1 MTETAPE
8 IDHAIVAEIVAEIV
22 IDTSALMAIM
32 LREPTRPWLLE
43 RLSRV
48 VEPLLAAPTALE
60 FGMVLEA
67 RVPGS
72 QGLAARAVRDGGFT
86 VVDFTADLADRGLHA
101 WRRFGKG
108 RHPAALNFGD
118 CCTYALAEQKMLP
131 ILCVGNGFARTDL
144 PVIRPPD

>member
-1 MTETAPE
+1 LTAIAPE
-8 IDHAIVAEIVAEIV
+8 VVAEIV
-22 IDTSALMAIM
+22 IDTSALMSIM
-32 LREPTRPWLLE
+32 LREPTRAWLLE

-67 RVPGS
+67 RIPGS
-72 QGLAARAVRDGGFT
+72 QGMAARTVRDGRIT

-118 CCTYALAEQKMLP
+118 CCTYALAEQKGLP
-131 ILCVGNGFARTDL
+131 ILCVGNDFARTDL

>member
-1 MTETAPE
+1 MTE
-8 IDHAIVAEIVAEIV
+8 IVPGIV
-22 IDTSALMAIM
+22 IDTSALMSIM
-32 LREPTRPWLLE
+32 LRQPTRAWLLE

-67 RVPGS
+67 RIPGS
-72 QGLAARAVRDGGFT
+72 QGMAARAVRDGGFT
-86 VVDFTADLADRGLHA
+86 VVDFTAELADRGLHA

-118 CCTYALAEQKMLP
+118 CCTYALAEQTGLP
-131 ILCVGNGFARTDL
+131 ILCVGNDFARTDL

>member
-1 MTETAPE
+1 LT
-8 IDHAIVAEIVAEIV
+8 EIVPGIV
-22 IDTSALMAIM
+22 IDTSALMSIM
-32 LREPTRPWLLE
+32 LREPTRAWLLE

-67 RVPGS
+67 RIPGS
-72 QGLAARAVRDGGFT
+72 QGMAARAVRDGGFT
-86 VVDFTADLADRGLHA
+86 VVDFTAELADRGPHA

-118 CCTYALAEQKMLP
+118 CCTYALAEQTGLP

>member
-1 MTETAPE
+1 MTAIAPE
-8 IDHAIVAEIVAEIV
+8 VVAEIV
-22 IDTSALMAIM
+22 IDTSALMSIM
-32 LREPTRPWLLE
+32 LREPTRAWLLE

-67 RVPGS
+67 RIPGS
-72 QGLAARAVRDGGFT
+72 QGMAARTVRDGRIT

-118 CCTYALAEQKMLP
+118 CCTYALAEQKGLP
-131 ILCVGNGFARTDL
+131 ILCVGNDFARTDL
-144 PVIRPPD
+144 RVLRPPD

>member
-1 MTETAPE
+1 LT
-8 IDHAIVAEIVAEIV
+8 EIVPGIV
-22 IDTSALMAIM
+22 IDTSALMSIM
-32 LREPTRPWLLE
+32 LREPTRAWLLE

-67 RVPGS
+67 RIPGS
-72 QGLAARAVRDGGFT
+72 QGMAARAVRDGRFT
-86 VVDFTADLADRGLHA
+86 VVDFTAELADRGLHA

-118 CCTYALAEQKMLP
+118 CCTYALAEQTGLP
-131 ILCVGNGFARTDL
+131 ILCVGNDFARTDL

>member
-1 MTETAPE
+1 MTE
-8 IDHAIVAEIVAEIV
+8 IVPGIV
-22 IDTSALMAIM
+22 IDTSALMSIM
-32 LREPTRPWLLE
+32 LREPTRAWLLE

-67 RVPGS
+67 RIPGS
-72 QGLAARAVRDGGFT
+72 QGMAARAVRDGRFT
-86 VVDFTADLADRGLHA
+86 VVDFTAELADRGLHA

-118 CCTYALAEQKMLP
+118 CCTYALAEQTGLP
-131 ILCVGNGFARTDL
+131 ILCVGNDFARTDL